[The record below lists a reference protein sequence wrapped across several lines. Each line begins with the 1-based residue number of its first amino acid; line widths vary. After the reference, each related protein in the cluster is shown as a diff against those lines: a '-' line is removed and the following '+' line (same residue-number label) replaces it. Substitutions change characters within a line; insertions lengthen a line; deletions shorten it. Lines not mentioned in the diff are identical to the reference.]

1 MDTPLLA
8 TKLFVPPPRP
18 GLVPRPRLL
27 EQLQL
32 AFATPLTLVSAP
44 AGFGKT
50 TVLAQWIAGHKPP
63 RPVAWVSLDEGDN
76 DPVRFWNYFI
86 AAVKTVRPDA
96 GELASTMLRSPEPYP
111 MEAIL
116 TALINDISAD
126 SGDIVLVLD
135 DYHVIRSEAVCTG
148 IAFMA
153 DHLPNTLHVVIAT
166 RTDPPLPLPRFRGR
180 GMMLELRADDLRF
193 TADEAGWLL
202 AQMLGRQL
210 SAGHA
215 ATLSERTEGWAAGLK
230 MAALSLRGRQD
241 VETFLAS
248 FAGNQR
254 YVMDYL
260 VEEVLKQQRPDVRD
274 FLLTTSVLEKLSAP
288 LCDAVTGRGD
298 SQDVLVRL
306 ESSFGGFLVPLDESR
321 QWYRYHHLFGDLLR
335 HQLEMERN
343 QDRLHKRASTWYE
356 SAGLFDDAIR
366 HSLKAKDFETTTRLV
381 GHVAGGL
388 IGRGEWNTL
397 FDWFQAI
404 PEDVL
409 RHQPAVYGQYANVLL
424 TRGNL
429 EAADS
434 VLDYLDRTT
443 GAEQDLQGQLAFL
456 QSIVAYRRGDIR
468 RMTDLAQRALD
479 QLPPDSLAAR
489 ARLHGILA
497 LYEWGR
503 GGLDRAWS
511 RSLETF
517 EIGKHAGDY
526 WLAASASGMLS
537 QILWLRGRLRQ
548 ALAVGQEAVES
559 AGESPAAAFPRLIL
573 GYILYERNELEEAA
587 LHSQLSIKLS
597 ELGGFAENRIAAY
610 YCLARGL
617 QVRQETWQA
626 EESMKRGDEA
636 IRHPT
641 VSPMCRAI
649 HISNRVLLAIGQN
662 DMEVARYWQ
671 SQLAEYPPDTQWIW
685 FQHSQARLAIALGD
699 YSGAREQL
707 NRLNE
712 KAVRAGAQGY
722 AIRIRV
728 YQALAAP
735 TQDEAL
741 TFLTEALREG
751 EPEGFIRTFVDEGKL
766 LRPLLLHSLS
776 KGITP
781 EYTTKLLAIIEAEER
796 QIRTAEGKGGSV
808 LASTEFMSRRESEVL
823 QLVADGLSNQEIAQ
837 KLTIS
842 LNTAKTHV
850 SHVFAKL
857 NARDR
862 LQAVTRAKELKLI

>member
-1 MDTPLLA
+1 
-8 TKLFVPPPRP
+8 V
-18 GLVPRPRLL
+18 
-27 EQLQL
+27 
-32 AFATPLTLVSAP
+32 
-44 AGFGKT
+44 
-50 TVLAQWIAGHKPP
+50 
-63 RPVAWVSLDEGDN
+63 
-76 DPVRFWNYFI
+76 
-86 AAVKTVRPDA
+86 
-96 GELASTMLRSPEPYP
+96 
-111 MEAIL
+111 
-116 TALINDISAD
+116 
-126 SGDIVLVLD
+126 
-135 DYHVIRSEAVCTG
+135 
-148 IAFMA
+148 
-153 DHLPNTLHVVIAT
+153 
-166 RTDPPLPLPRFRGR
+166 
-180 GMMLELRADDLRF
+180 
-193 TADEAGWLL
+193 
-202 AQMLGRQL
+202 
-210 SAGHA
+210 
-215 ATLSERTEGWAAGLK
+215 
-230 MAALSLRGRQD
+230 
-241 VETFLAS
+241 
-248 FAGNQR
+248 
-254 YVMDYL
+254 
-260 VEEVLKQQRPDVRD
+260 
-274 FLLTTSVLEKLSAP
+274 
-288 LCDAVTGRGD
+288 
-298 SQDVLVRL
+298 
-306 ESSFGGFLVPLDESR
+306 
-321 QWYRYHHLFGDLLR
+321 
-335 HQLEMERN
+335 
-343 QDRLHKRASTWYE
+343 
-356 SAGLFDDAIR
+356 
-366 HSLKAKDFETTTRLV
+366 
-381 GHVAGGL
+381 
-388 IGRGEWNTL
+388 
-397 FDWFQAI
+397 
-404 PEDVL
+404 
-409 RHQPAVYGQYANVLL
+409 
-424 TRGNL
+424 
-429 EAADS
+429 
-434 VLDYLDRTT
+434 
-443 GAEQDLQGQLAFL
+443 
-456 QSIVAYRRGDIR
+456 R
-468 RMTDLAQRALD
+468 RMTELAQRALQ

-497 LYEWGR
+497 IYEWGR
-503 GGLDRAWS
+503 GALDRAWS
-511 RSLETF
+511 ESLETLT
-517 EIGKHAGDY
+517 IGKQAGDY
-526 WLAASASGMLS
+526 WLAASASGNMS
-537 QILWLRGRLRQ
+537 QILWLRGKLSQ
-548 ALAVGQEAVES
+548 ALTVGQESVES